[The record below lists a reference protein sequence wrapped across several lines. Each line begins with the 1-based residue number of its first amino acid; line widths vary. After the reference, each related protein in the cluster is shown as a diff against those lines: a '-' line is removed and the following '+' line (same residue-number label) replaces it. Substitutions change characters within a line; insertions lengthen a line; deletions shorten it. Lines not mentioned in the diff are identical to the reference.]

1 MQQEGLFFIST
12 EKYRK
17 KEICVN
23 FTIQRLVVERCL
35 ANRAKAVKT
44 RCAKTGL
51 IDMLPIFQ
59 YRFDMTTYQQTK
71 DVVQRKRG
79 GVPQKNRVKKFS
91 FMLRK
96 LTFTTG
102 NSQFLNSLDR
112 TTIVLDKTNSI
123 ERLYLVMTLGSVFNA
138 NLKICNIKGTQ

>member
-112 TTIVLDKTNSI
+112 TTIVLDKTYSF

>member
-23 FTIQRLVVERCL
+23 FTIQWLAVERCL

-102 NSQFLNSLDR
+102 NSQFLKSLDR
-112 TTIVLDKTNSI
+112 TTVFLDKNL
-123 ERLYLVMTLGSVFNA
+123 LYGELAFGHDFRVCIQC
-138 NLKICNIKGTQ
+138 KP

>member
-112 TTIVLDKTNSI
+112 NTMFLDQTYSF